1 MKIIVFEN
9 FLKIAEKVELGFSA
23 SFEIFLRQNYIYLLP
38 SFSPTVPLRD
48 DQANCGA
55 AMGAVSLE

>member
-9 FLKIAEKVELGFSA
+9 FLKIAEKVKLGFSA

-38 SFSPTVPLRD
+38 SFSPIVPLQD
-48 DQANCGA
+48 DQANC
-55 AMGAVSLE
+55 

>member
-48 DQANCGA
+48 DQANC
-55 AMGAVSLE
+55 